1 MISAGPGGFRR
12 HRSGRRRV
20 RSDCPGIAACISR
33 NLNHAPLPPR
43 EWTVVLTWRNMESA
57 RPLTMGYGHAGHGR
71 TIAVSNGSIDGL
83 RLRGA
88 WTNNRSVEWIDDGI
102 TSTR

>member
-43 EWTVVLTWRNMESA
+43 EWTVVLTARNMESA
-57 RPLTMGYGHAGHGR
+57 LPLMGYGHGGQGR
-71 TIAVSNGSIDGL
+71 TIAVLNGSIDGL

-88 WTNNRSVEWIDDGI
+88 RTNNRRVEWIDDGI
-102 TSTR
+102 TS